1 MNENDIKPVQN
12 SDENELKASLQR
24 INETSSEQKPSENV
38 VNPVLSPSFICPD
51 FVLNFLQDKPI
62 AIQKIILTSKLS
74 QTQKKAV
81 ESVFKAGENELAI
94 NRAALKAII
103 EKLAMKY
110 PEIQP
115 WLTNETIFLGTFVF
129 GFHDRSEQVK
139 AILEIEK
146 GKVPEVI
153 NGR

>member
-1 MNENDIKPVQN
+1 MDELKSKPTQIT
-12 SDENELKASLQR
+12 DENELKESLSR
-24 INETSSEQKPSENV
+24 IENANPEQKLTENV
-38 VNPVLSPSFICPD
+38 VNAAIPSIFVCPD
-51 FVLNFLQDKPI
+51 FVLNFLQDKPV
-62 AIQKIILTSKLS
+62 AIQKIILTSKLTQS
-74 QTQKKAV
+74 QKKAV
-81 ESVFKAGENELAI
+81 ESVFKASENELAI

-103 EKLAMKY
+103 EKLATKY

-146 GKVPEVI
+146 GKVTEVQ

>member
-1 MNENDIKPVQN
+1 MNENDIKPAQN
-12 SDENELKASLQR
+12 SDESELKASLQR
-24 INETSSEQKPSENV
+24 ISETHSEQKSAENV
-38 VNPVLSPSFICPD
+38 VNTAISPSFICPD

-62 AIQKIILTSKLS
+62 AIQKIILTSKLNQS
-74 QTQKKAV
+74 QKKAV

-103 EKLAMKY
+103 EKIATKY

-115 WLTNETIFLGTFVF
+115 WLTNEAIFLGTFAF

-146 GKVPEVI
+146 GKAPEVA